1 MPVAADSTPASGLFP
16 WQDLADECMAD
27 PRIQFF
33 VGRESA
39 HSEDVQQLLEW
50 SEVLVESS
58 QDQAFAEATSLRS
71 YATFAALAHA
81 SSQSAAELTELTEQ
95 FSWRSLVR
103 FLRGVP
109 VLVLVLATLAITV
122 FRQDYLTLA
131 GQLAAIAL
139 APATGLAW
147 RGARLRH
154 STWRLALA
162 VSLGAAGLA
171 ALVIPLVA
179 VSSFPY
185 WSWFLIVTFLG
196 TTGIFALDHA
206 DRPRLR
212 DIKVLLLMPRDRGRE
227 KRANAGR
234 DAWLHEARDKAVSHE
249 LTQTINRLLAP
260 KWERRLLVRDADG
273 LRAIYLEDAQV
284 PTLAAERA
292 ENALERSDGAS
303 IAVSGPRGS
312 GKTNLLT
319 ELCRPESRFSLL
331 VSAPTRYAP
340 KEFLLE
346 LFQELCTAYIR
357 DREAAARTGPARNTI
372 MARPLP
378 GRRVLALR
386 IAVALVLTGLL
397 AWDLTVRSAVHAL
410 DDMPKSLW
418 ADPRLFT
425 PIVLAVLIGLAVPKR
440 LGKWRRD
447 PGLVAAARRCLA
459 ELRAELTATSQ
470 VGATLPMMPVSYSR
484 AVAQRSLPWTMPELV
499 GRLRKFLGQVCE
511 EELRGRQRSVLI
523 CIDEVD
529 RIGSAAE
536 ATQFLGEV
544 KAIFGIPHCYFAVAI
559 AEELGV
565 EFGRRTI
572 APRSAADNAFDEI
585 ISLEPMSFE
594 QSRHLL
600 TRRVLG
606 FTDSFVWLSLVMS
619 GGLPRELIRVARRMV
634 ELTIESRYKRRLPE
648 IAEQLIRE
656 EVYEAIVGSRSQIAG
671 LSADHEYTPVL
682 DTLRLL
688 VKVFEPGRKAGDLRT
703 GLLELAGLPTSVPAG
718 RAAQVKTALTKLAA
732 LALLGITTYDA
743 FKDSCLDPSGHR
755 DTATGAAGPYEEL
768 AAARR
773 ELGVSAESCRAAVE
787 QIRLALGLEEQPRR
801 SSQPIGVAGLGE
813 VEGEGE
819 AV

>member
-1 MPVAADSTPASGLFP
+1 MPVAADSAPASGLFP
-16 WQDLADECMAD
+16 WQDLAEECMAD
-27 PRIQFF
+27 PRIWFF
-33 VGRESA
+33 VARESA
-39 HSEDVQQLLEW
+39 RSEDVRQLLEW
-50 SEVLVESS
+50 SEVLTESS

-81 SSQSAAELTELTEQ
+81 SSQSAAELRELIEQ
-95 FSWRSLVR
+95 FRWRSLLR
-103 FLRGVP
+103 FLRSVP
-109 VLVLVLATLAITV
+109 VLVLILATLAITV
-122 FRQDYLTLA
+122 FRQDYLTLV

-139 APATGLAW
+139 APVTGLLW

-154 STWRLALA
+154 SRWRLAMAAL
-162 VSLGAAGLA
+162 LGAVGLV

-179 VSSFPY
+179 VPSFPY

-196 TTGIFALDHA
+196 ITGIFALDHTN
-206 DRPRLR
+206 RPRLR
-212 DIKVLLLMPRDRGRE
+212 DIKVLLLMPGERSRE
-227 KRANAGR
+227 KRADAGR
-234 DAWLHEARDKAVSHE
+234 EAWLHEARDKAVNHE

-260 KWERRLLVRDADG
+260 EWERRLLVRDAVG

-292 ENALERSDGAS
+292 ENALRRSDGAS

-346 LFQELCTAYIR
+346 LFQELCTAYIS

-372 MARPLP
+372 MARLLS
-378 GRRVLALR
+378 GRRVMALR
-386 IAVALVLTGLL
+386 TAVALILVGLL
-397 AWDLTVRSAVHAL
+397 AWDLTVRSATHEL
-410 DDMPKSLW
+410 DDMSRSLW
-418 ADPRLFT
+418 TDPRVLT
-425 PIVLAVLIGLAVPKR
+425 PIVLVVLIGLAVPKR

-447 PGLVAAARRCLA
+447 PGLVTAARRYLA

-470 VGATLPMMPVSYSR
+470 VGATLPVMPVSYSR

-499 GRLRKFLGQVCE
+499 GHLRKFLGQVCE
-511 EELRGRQRSVLI
+511 EELQGRQRSVLI

-536 ATQFLGEV
+536 ATQFVGEV

-559 AEELGV
+559 AEELGI
-565 EFGRRTI
+565 EFGRRAI

-594 QSRHLL
+594 QSRDLL

-619 GGLPRELIRVARRMV
+619 GGLPRELIRVARRLV
-634 ELTIESRYKRRLPE
+634 ELTIESGYERRLPGF
-648 IAEQLIRE
+648 AEQLVRE

-671 LSADHEYTPVL
+671 LSADHEYAPVL
-682 DTLRLL
+682 ETLRLL
-688 VKVFEPGRKAGDLRT
+688 VKMFEPGRELSDLRT
-703 GLLELAGLPTSVPAG
+703 GLL
-718 RAAQVKTALTKLAA
+718 
-732 LALLGITTYDA
+732 
-743 FKDSCLDPSGHR
+743 
-755 DTATGAAGPYEEL
+755 
-768 AAARR
+768 
-773 ELGVSAESCRAAVE
+773 
-787 QIRLALGLEEQPRR
+787 
-801 SSQPIGVAGLGE
+801 
-813 VEGEGE
+813 
-819 AV
+819 